1 MQTDLYRTFRGLPE
15 GSPFFVTFFCWKS
28 LALDYEFAFKRCI
41 IQFEEIY
48 IQEVPALNEVLNTIS
63 SMFWNMTH
71 RAGFADLVDIIVVA
85 VIIYAILKLTRHTRG
100 SALIKG
106 FIVLLIVSAASSLL
120 GLTALNWLLMTVL
133 NNGAI
138 VLVILFQPEIRKA
151 LEQMGNTT
159 LFSGKRSKQ
168 AASGNSRLID
178 EIVQTM
184 TDLSERKVGALIVF
198 EQRTGLNDVIATGT
212 LINGRISAPLLENIF
227 EPNTPLHDGAVVIQG
242 ENVTAA
248 ACIIHTLTESTGVSR
263 ALGTRHRAGIGIT
276 ENTDAVVLIVSEETG
291 VMSIARGGELTRN
304 LDESTLREVLCELYQ
319 DDSKFTLLNFIRN
332 LRKGKEEAE

>member
-1 MQTDLYRTFRGLPE
+1 MKKYT
-15 GSPFFVTFFCWKS
+15 
-28 LALDYEFAFKRCI
+28 
-41 IQFEEIY
+41 
-48 IQEVPALNEVLNTIS
+48 QEVPALNEVMKTIS
-63 SMFWNMTH
+63 SMLWNMTH
-71 RAGFADLVDIIVVA
+71 RAGFADLIDILVVA
-85 VIIYAILKLTRHTRG
+85 VIIYEILKLTRHTRG

-106 FIVLLIVSAASSLL
+106 FVVLLIVTAVSNLL

-138 VLVILFQPEIRKA
+138 VLVVLFQPEIRKA
-151 LEQMGNTT
+151 LEQMGNTS
-159 LFSGKRSKQ
+159 LFSGKRSKS
-168 AASGNSRLID
+168 ASTGNSRLID

-184 TDLSERKVGALIVF
+184 TDLSDRKVGALIVF

-276 ENTDAVVLIVSEETG
+276 ENSDAVVLIVSEETG
-291 VMSIARGGELTRN
+291 VMSMAKNGELTRN
-304 LDESTLREVLCELYQ
+304 LNAEQIRDMLSDLYREE
-319 DDSKFTLLNFIRN
+319 SKFTLLNFIRN

>member
-1 MQTDLYRTFRGLPE
+1 
-15 GSPFFVTFFCWKS
+15 
-28 LALDYEFAFKRCI
+28 
-41 IQFEEIY
+41 
-48 IQEVPALNEVLNTIS
+48 
-63 SMFWNMTH
+63 MFWNMTH
-71 RAGFADLVDIIVVA
+71 RAGFADLVDILVVA
-85 VIIYAILKLTRHTRG
+85 VIIYEILKLTRHTRG

-106 FIVLLIVSAASSLL
+106 FVLLLAVSLASSLL

-151 LEQMGNTT
+151 LEQMGNTA
-159 LFSGKRSKQ
+159 LFSGKRQKTKATGS
-168 AASGNSRLID
+168 SRLID

-184 TDLSERKVGALIVF
+184 TDLSDRKVGALIVF
-198 EQRTGLNDVIATGT
+198 EQRTGLNDVIETGT

-291 VMSIARGGELTRN
+291 VMSMAKGGELTRD
-304 LDESTLREVLCELYQ
+304 LTADMIRAMLSELYQ
-319 DDSKFTLLNFIRN
+319 DESKFTLVNFLRN

>member
-1 MQTDLYRTFRGLPE
+1 MNDLM
-15 GSPFFVTFFCWKS
+15 K
-28 LALDYEFAFKRCI
+28 
-41 IQFEEIY
+41 
-48 IQEVPALNEVLNTIS
+48 TIS

-71 RAGFADLVDIIVVA
+71 RAGFADLVDIIIVA
-85 VIIYAILKLTRHTRG
+85 VIIYEILKLTRHTRG

-106 FIVLLIVSAASSLL
+106 FILLLIVSAISSLL

-151 LEQMGNTT
+151 LEQMGNNA
-159 LFSGKRSKQ
+159 LFTGKRRKTVKT
-168 AASGNSRLID
+168 GNARLID

-184 TDLSERKVGALIVF
+184 VDLSERKVGALIVF

-212 LINGRISAPLLENIF
+212 MIDGRISAPLLENIF

-263 ALGTRHRAGIGIT
+263 KLGTRHRAGIGIT

-291 VMSIARGGELTRN
+291 VMSMARGGELTRDM
-304 LDESTLREVLCELYQ
+304 DENKIREVLSELYHEE
-319 DDSKFTLLNFIRN
+319 DKFTLLHFLRN
-332 LRKGKEEAE
+332 LKKGKEEAE

>member
-1 MQTDLYRTFRGLPE
+1 M
-15 GSPFFVTFFCWKS
+15 
-28 LALDYEFAFKRCI
+28 
-41 IQFEEIY
+41 
-48 IQEVPALNEVLNTIS
+48 NELMNTIS

-71 RAGFADLVDIIVVA
+71 RAGFADLIDIIIVA
-85 VIIYAILKLTRHTRG
+85 VIIYEILKLTRHTRG

-106 FIVLLIVSAASSLL
+106 FVLLLIVSAVSSLL

-151 LEQMGNTT
+151 LEQMGNNA
-159 LFSGKRSKQ
+159 LFSGKRQKT
-168 AASGNSRLID
+168 AKTGNARLID

-184 TDLSERKVGALIVF
+184 LDLSERKVGALMVF

-212 LINGRISAPLLENIF
+212 LIDGRISAPLLENIF

-263 ALGTRHRAGIGIT
+263 SLGTRHRAGIGIT

-291 VMSIARGGELTRN
+291 VMSMARGGELTRN
-304 LDESTLREVLCELYQ
+304 MDEDMIREILSELYHE
-319 DDSKFTLLNFIRN
+319 DEKFTLVNFIRN